1 MQPIDS
7 TIWIVHR
14 NSGSR
19 AALARVAGTA
29 PGAHEIILGGPDDLV
44 FDSAAAP
51 QVIVLGLS
59 GAAAGAGGP
68 DFDAEL
74 EFVRWAL
81 GRVPGSAWI
90 LIAEA
95 ADVVPVRVLFDNVEA
110 ELLVHP
116 PDRRSLLRAIDRA
129 LRGRSAERL
138 SRRQE
143 RDRLAARF
151 ARWFGRQ
158 EPRDLSRALQARHAD
173 HPLLVRGEPG
183 TGRGLLIRYVHAF
196 SAGRPGPLLRVLC
209 SGVVRAEALL
219 AQIEDGVSEA
229 KRAARP
235 ARRDGLPAAGRW
247 GIWLDAVDELPDALQ
262 MRVLDWI
269 ELGLP
274 GGLVRGRVRWLAT
287 AREECPLAEAARPRL
302 LSALDRALAELQLE
316 TTPLRG
322 RPEAVEPF
330 VEDTSRAWAEARHEA
345 FRSFDRESLRA
356 LCEEP
361 WPGNLRELEAMV
373 LRTLGHVE
381 EGTEPIGVD
390 DLYFDAIRPEA
401 AEDDT
406 NAAEDADAEE
416 GSEIPLEASRP
427 APGEAIREPEP
438 AADLPS
444 PDSGR
449 AASAGSAGS
458 LQRLAA
464 AIAHEVRNPLVSIR
478 TMSELLP
485 EHYADEEFRTR
496 FRELVS
502 GDVRRIEEVV
512 ERLQNVAE
520 ASKRQPEIV
529 DVTAML
535 DGLLDLERG
544 PIQSRRLLVL
554 KELDRNKPHAIAD
567 PIALRDALA
576 ALLHRALR
584 EVPERGDLYLASRHH
599 PAAPAP
605 VGSPE
610 HTDASGA
617 SVRILF
623 RYHTGSG
630 AIASGEDAGS
640 PTFRETVL
648 DHEVAEGVIRAQG
661 GKLTVDN
668 TDASETVIV
677 IDLPA
682 PE

>member
-1 MQPIDS
+1 MPLIDS
-7 TIWIVHR
+7 TIWIIHR

-51 QVIVLGLS
+51 QVIVLGLP

-68 DFDAEL
+68 DFEAEL

-90 LIAEA
+90 LIAGA
-95 ADVVPVRVLFDNVEA
+95 SDIVPVRVLFDNVEA

-158 EPRDLSRALQARHAD
+158 EPRDLSRSLQARHAD

-235 ARRDGLPAAGRW
+235 ALRDGLPAAGRW

-274 GGLVRGRVRWLAT
+274 GGLVRGRVRWLAS
-287 AREECPLAEAARPRL
+287 AREECLLAEAARPRL
-302 LSALDRALAELQLE
+302 LPALDRALAELQLE
-316 TTPLRG
+316 TTPLRE

-373 LRTLGHVE
+373 LRTLGHAE
-381 EGTEPIGVD
+381 EGSEPIGID

-406 NAAEDADAEE
+406 GEDADAEE
-416 GSEIPLEASRP
+416 GSEIHLEASRP
-427 APGEAIREPEP
+427 DPGEAIREPEP
-438 AADLPS
+438 APDLPS
-444 PDSGR
+444 PDSGP
-449 AASAGSAGS
+449 AASNGS

-464 AIAHEVRNPLVSIR
+464 AVAHEVRNPLVSIR

-496 FRELVS
+496 FRELVT
-502 GDVRRIEEVV
+502 GDVHRIEEVV
-512 ERLQNVAE
+512 ERLQNVAD

-535 DGLLDLERG
+535 DGLLDIERG

-576 ALLHRALR
+576 GLLHRALR

-599 PAAPAP
+599 PATRAPADTA
-605 VGSPE
+605 E
-610 HTDASGA
+610 HSVASGA

-630 AIASGEDAGS
+630 AIASADNAGS

-648 DHEVAEGVIRAQG
+648 DHEVAEGVVRAQG

-682 PE
+682 PD